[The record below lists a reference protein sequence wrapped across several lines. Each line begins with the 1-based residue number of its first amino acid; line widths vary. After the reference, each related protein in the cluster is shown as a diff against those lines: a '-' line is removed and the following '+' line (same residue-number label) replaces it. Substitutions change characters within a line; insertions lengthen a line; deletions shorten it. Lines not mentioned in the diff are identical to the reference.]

1 MSNNGLS
8 AARIAWAVCKR
19 PAEPPL
25 PCLPTGKNSRRRLA
39 HPRVVACRLQPPPRC
54 SHPIRKPS
62 VLTSC
67 PSRPSTPVQGFF
79 RSLFTAGF
87 SESLLNVHSPDQID
101 LVFDDRNITRAGQSA
116 LQPLSLSCSLLLSI
130 RVCSSHSPLFLS
142 AHYCLLRVCISRLY
156 GGGPPLYIPPCLIPS
171 TTLPL
176 SPSFYEGFSWG
187 KRPDNHHPAAPRF
200 LLSLLATATFLS
212 IPTIA
217 AQALSCILRTIGPHT
232 VIKYLNF
239 ALGQHI
245 GSPDDAEHDAAVGL
259 EHVAQLLEHSDH
271 RTDLSED
278 VDSEEPDQVISSH
291 DMSGIQVCKENP
303 TDSSDEESG
312 SELPVFY
319 YGAVSDKIGEACA
332 CWLARWGSD
341 ILDCEEL
348 LEGIHP
354 SPSPP
359 QPGATQAS
367 LFVKRY
373 AIGKNPIPPIWR
385 RGGLGSKWVATLLG
399 ADTLFVR
406 GECERYE
413 LARRVV
419 ELRRRSGILQEEEVE
434 WLKAFE
440 YGIYYE
446 TMVHCV

>member
-1 MSNNGLS
+1 M
-8 AARIAWAVCKR
+8 
-19 PAEPPL
+19 
-25 PCLPTGKNSRRRLA
+25 
-39 HPRVVACRLQPPPRC
+39 ACRLQPPSCC
-54 SHPIRKPS
+54 SHPIRKCC
-62 VLTSC
+62 VLTSYPTR
-67 PSRPSTPVQGFF
+67 PSRFRGSSALCSRPASQSRFSTPTIL
-79 RSLFTAGF
+79 RL
-87 SESLLNVHSPDQID
+87 
-101 LVFDDRNITRAGQSA
+101 TRLTSYSTIAT
-116 LQPLSLSCSLLLSI
+116 LP
-130 RVCSSHSPLFLS
+130 VPVSPLFSPCPYHAYISS
-142 AHYCLLRVCISRLY
+142 AFEYVSSHRPLFPSTDCWLLRVCISRLY
-156 GGGPPLYIPPCLIPS
+156 GGGPQLYIPPCLIPS

-217 AQALSCILRTIGPHT
+217 AQALSCILGTIGPHT

-245 GSPDDAEHDAAVGL
+245 GPPDDADPDAAVGL
-259 EHVAQLLEHSDH
+259 EHVAQLSELPDH

-278 VDSEEPDQVISSH
+278 IGSEEPDHVISSH

-312 SELPVFY
+312 SESPVFY

-341 ILDCEEL
+341 MLDCEEI
-348 LEGIHP
+348 LEEIHP
-354 SPSPP
+354 SPTPS
-359 QPGATQAS
+359 QPIATQANH
-367 LFVKRY
+367 FAKRY
-373 AIGKNPIPPIWR
+373 ALSKNPIPPIWR
-385 RGGLGSKWVATLLG
+385 RGGLGSKWVVTLLG

-413 LARRVV
+413 LARRAV
-419 ELRRRSGILQEEEVE
+419 EMRRRSGILQEEETE
-434 WLKAFE
+434 WLKVFE

-446 TMVHCV
+446 TMVYCV